1 MISSERIQEMGQGN
15 KTRVLAVAAALA
27 FAVSPVAAQTPTQR
41 PSKGKG
47 STSHH
52 SVSAKG
58 KARKTSGKHVAKGRK
73 SRKASW
79 KTRGQQKIDP
89 QRAQDIQ
96 TALIREHYLSGKP
109 TGQWDADSQ
118 KAMETFQA
126 DQGWQSKVV
135 PDSRALIKLGLGPDQ
150 HPLLNPSTA
159 MVAPAPPQASS
170 LPPSASAQSA
180 NKNTSNSSQN

>member
-1 MISSERIQEMGQGN
+1 MGHAN
-15 KTRVLAVAAALA
+15 TTRVLTVAAALA
-27 FAVSPVAAQTPTQR
+27 FGSSLVAGQTASPAA
-41 PSKGKG
+41 
-47 STSHH
+47 
-52 SVSAKG
+52 SAKPG
-58 KARKTSGKHVAKGRK
+58 TAAHQPAASAKKKVRRSSAKRGAKSRKTSK
-73 SRKASW
+73 KASW

-118 KAMETFQA
+118 KAMEKFQA

-159 MVAPAPPQASS
+159 MVAPVPSQAHS
-170 LPPSASAQSA
+170 LPAPAPAEPSSKASP
-180 NKNTSNSSQN
+180 SQN

>member
-1 MISSERIQEMGQGN
+1 MGHAN
-15 KTRVLAVAAALA
+15 TTRALTVAAALA
-27 FAVSPVAAQTPTQR
+27 FGSSLVAGQTASPAASAKPGTSAAQSR
-41 PSKGKG
+41 AAHKLAASSNKKVKRS
-47 STSHH
+47 ST
-52 SVSAKG
+52 KRG
-58 KARKTSGKHVAKGRK
+58 AKGRK
-73 SRKASW
+73 SSKKASW

-118 KAMETFQA
+118 KAMEKFQA

-159 MVAPAPPQASS
+159 MVAPVPSQAHS
-170 LPPSASAQSA
+170 LPAPAPAEPSSKASP
-180 NKNTSNSSQN
+180 SQN